1 MKSKLLL
8 LACLCFLTKLSLGQD
23 KVITITGDTLIGSY
37 DIQRDHRNM
46 EFLKFED
53 VNGKKDTY
61 KIYRVKR
68 IEDKNGDVYEPIQVE
83 NLITFGKKIKEG
95 YLSLFYYTEEGST
108 VRYNHS
114 ILVKADG
121 SSLKVPGIIGF
132 RNGVGKFLSECA
144 DLQAKLDDKVYGKTD
159 LDEIIDEYNRCL
171 DIRTNQVLAE
181 QTTKIEQTEIKKELS
196 DQFDAF
202 RKALDASS
210 IANKKEALDMF
221 NDLADKLVN
230 DESVP
235 SYLSNALKQAVSA
248 DSKLT
253 NILNNLLK

>member
-23 KVITITGDTLIGSY
+23 KIITIYGDTLRGSY
-37 DIQRDHRNM
+37 DIQRDHRGL
-46 EFLKFED
+46 ESVKIELE
-53 VNGKKDTY
+53 NGEKEIH

-68 IEDKNGDVYEPIQVE
+68 IEDANGDIYEPIKVGDQ
-83 NLITFGKKIKEG
+83 LTFGKKIKEG
-95 YLSLFYYTEEGST
+95 TLSLFYFTDQKST
-108 VRYNHS
+108 IRFNHS
-114 ILVKADG
+114 ALVKSDG
-121 SSLKVPGIIGF
+121 SSMRVPGIVGF
-132 RNGVGKFLSECA
+132 RKAMMDFLPEC
-144 DLQAKLDDKVYGKTD
+144 DQVQAKLNDKTFGKTD
-159 LDEIIDEYNRCL
+159 LNEIIDEYNACA
-171 DIRTNQVLAE
+171 DIQVADA
-181 QTTKIEQTEIKKELS
+181 QAIQSSKIEATETKNKLS

-230 DESVP
+230 GESVP